1 MYPEILERVRQR
13 FSDAVEKEFG
23 IRVDQPA
30 LGFPPNVDL
39 GEISITACFE
49 LAKRLRQ
56 PPRKIAETLAARLLP
71 LEGVERVS
79 VAGAGYLN
87 FHLDRAALAAAV
99 FDRYAAVPG
108 ATAAP
113 AAAEAPRI
121 AAKPGAA
128 APPGPASAQG
138 AEVTRGTSADHK
150 ILVEHTSV
158 NPNKAAHVGHL
169 RNAVLGDT
177 FVRLLRFAGNHVEVQ
192 NYIDNTG
199 VQVADV
205 VVGFIY
211 LEKKGL
217 EDVRALLADS
227 KTRFDY
233 YCWDLYARVTQHY
246 DGDSTA
252 LAWRA
257 DALKAIEEGHG
268 DLAQMAEL
276 ISTAIVRLH
285 LETVWRLGIQYDLLV
300 QESEIL
306 RLDFWK
312 YAFDLLK
319 QRGALRFEQEGKNR
333 GCWVMNLKAEKG
345 ATDAEGG
352 PDSTMDAGTNSAADA
367 ASNSEVGRLASAEES
382 EGEVKVIVRSN
393 GTVTYVGKDIAY
405 HLWKFGLLGR
415 DFGYEPFYL
424 YPDSHQVW
432 RTTTTPSPQGTPV
445 FGHASAAYA
454 VIDSRQSY
462 LQRVV
467 AAAFR
472 ELGYE
477 EQAAHLHHF
486 AYEVV
491 NLSLD
496 AARSLGVE
504 PGVEGSQRGFVE
516 VSGRKGLGVRA
527 DDLID
532 AVIEK
537 ALAEVRGRQ
546 MTTDPA
552 EQSAYARM
560 IGVAALRYFLLKFTR
575 RSTITFDFKEA
586 LAFEGETGPYLQYSV
601 VRARNIFRK
610 SEEKQRGATAAD
622 LRQEVP
628 LAALNRFLGGAE
640 GREFWELVLLAAQL
654 EMTVEQAVAAEEPA
668 ILAKYAFRLAQAFN
682 NFYHHHRVLAEP
694 DDARRA
700 FLFFLVYTAS
710 ETLGRG
716 LDLLGIEIPE
726 RM

>member
-1 MYPEILERVRQR
+1 MYLEILERVRQQ
-13 FSDAVEKEFG
+13 FSQAVEKEFG
-23 IRVDQPA
+23 IRVEQPA

-49 LAKRLRQ
+49 LAKKLRQ

-71 LEGVERVS
+71 LEGVQRVS
-79 VAGAGYLN
+79 VAGGGYLN
-87 FHLDRAALAAAV
+87 FYLDRAALARAV
-99 FDRYAAVPG
+99 FERCAAVPG
-108 ATAAP
+108 AAGAP
-113 AAAEAPRI
+113 EAR
-121 AAKPGAA
+121 
-128 APPGPASAQG
+128 
-138 AEVTRGTSADHK
+138 TDNK

-177 FVRLLRFAGNHVEVQ
+177 FVRLLRFAGNPVEVQ

-205 VVGFIY
+205 VVGFVH
-211 LEKKGL
+211 LEQKGL
-217 EDVRALLADS
+217 ADVRALLSDG

-233 YCWDLYARVTQHY
+233 YCWDLYARMTQHY
-246 DGDSTA
+246 EEDSTA

-257 DALKAIEEGHG
+257 DTLKAIEEGHG
-268 DLAQMAEL
+268 ELAQMAEL

-285 LETVWRLGIQYDLLV
+285 LETVWRLGIEYDLLV

-312 YAFDLLK
+312 YAFEVLK
-319 QRGALRFEQEGKNR
+319 QRGALRFEEAGKNR
-333 GCWVMNLKAEKG
+333 GCWVMNLKADKEAPG
-345 ATDAEGG
+345 AQARVE
-352 PDSTMDAGTNSAADA
+352 SAAGEPA
-367 ASNSEVGRLASAEES
+367 PAEES
-382 EGEVKVIVRSN
+382 GEEEVKIIVRSN

-415 DFGYEPFYL
+415 DFGYEPFHR

-432 RTTTTPSPQGTPV
+432 RTTTAPSAAGSPA

-454 VIDSRQSY
+454 VIDTRQSY

-467 AAAFR
+467 AAAFQ
-472 ELGYE
+472 ELGYPD
-477 EQAAHLHHF
+477 QAAHLHHF

-496 AARSLGVE
+496 AARSLGIE
-504 PGVEGSQRGFVE
+504 QGPEGSQRGYVE
-516 VSGRKGLGVRA
+516 VSGRKGLGVKA

-537 ALAEVRGRQ
+537 ALAEVRDRE
-546 MTTDPA
+546 MTTDPS
-552 EQSAYARM
+552 EQTAYARM

-610 SEEKQRGATAAD
+610 SADPQSQDPASLTAR
-622 LRQEVP
+622 LREQAPAEV
-628 LAALNRFLGGAE
+628 LGRFLSGSE
-640 GREFWELVLLAAQL
+640 GRAFWELLLLAAQL
-654 EMTVEQAVAAEEPA
+654 EMAVEQAVAAEEPA

-682 NFYHHHRVLAEP
+682 NFYHHHRVLAESNE
-694 DDARRA
+694 ARRA
-700 FLFFLVYTAS
+700 FLFFLVFTVS
-710 ETLGRG
+710 ETLARG

>member
-1 MYPEILERVRQR
+1 LYLEILQRVRQR
-13 FSDAVEKEFG
+13 FSQAVEEEFG
-23 IRVDQPA
+23 IRVDEPA

-49 LAKRLRQ
+49 LAKRLRE
-56 PPRKIAETLAARLLP
+56 PPRKIAETLTNRLLP
-71 LEGVERVS
+71 IEGVERVS
-79 VAGAGYLN
+79 VAGGGYLN
-87 FHLDRAALAAAV
+87 FYLDRAALAVAV
-99 FDRYAAVPG
+99 FERC
-108 ATAAP
+108 
-113 AAAEAPRI
+113 
-121 AAKPGAA
+121 AA
-128 APPGPASAQG
+128 APETHAAREAGAGP
-138 AEVTRGTSADHK
+138 K

-177 FVRLLRFAGNHVEVQ
+177 FMRLLRFAGNRVEVQ

-205 VVGFIY
+205 VVGFVH

-217 EDVRALLADS
+217 ADLRALLAGRN
-227 KTRFDY
+227 TRFDY
-233 YCWDLYARVTQHY
+233 YCWDLYARVTQFY
-246 DGDSTA
+246 EEDSNA
-252 LAWRA
+252 LTWRA

-268 DLAQMAEL
+268 ELAEMAEL
-276 ISTAIVRLH
+276 ISTAIVRRH

-306 RLDFWK
+306 RLNFWK
-312 YAFDLLK
+312 YSFELLK
-319 QRGALRFEQEGKNR
+319 QRGALRFEEEGKNR
-333 GCWVMNLKAEKG
+333 GCWVINLKAGGGTAG
-345 ATDAEGG
+345 AEVPTGGGAE
-352 PDSTMDAGTNSAADA
+352 PDAGES
-367 ASNSEVGRLASAEES
+367 VPAEES
-382 EGEVKVIVRSN
+382 SEDEVKIIVRSN

-415 DFGYEPFYL
+415 DFGYEPFYQ
-424 YPDSHQVW
+424 YPDSHEVW
-432 RTTTTPSPQGTPV
+432 RTTTETRTTRSPA

-454 VIDSRQSY
+454 VIDTRQSY

-467 AAAFR
+467 AAAFQ
-472 ELGYE
+472 ELGYP

-496 AARSLGVE
+496 AARSLGIE
-504 PGVEGSQRGFVE
+504 PGPEGSERGYVE
-516 VSGRKGLGVRA
+516 VSGRKGLGVKA
-527 DDLID
+527 DDLTD
-532 AVIEK
+532 MVIEK
-537 ALAEVRGRQ
+537 ALAEVRDRQ

-552 EQSAYARM
+552 EQAAYARM

-575 RSTITFDFKEA
+575 RSTITFDFEEA

-610 SEEKQRGATAAD
+610 SSDAPIEDRAGLIEK
-622 LRQEVP
+622 LRKEAPVRV
-628 LAALNRFLGGAE
+628 LARFLNGKE
-640 GREFWELVLLAAQL
+640 GRGFWELLLLAAQL
-654 EMTVEQAVAAEEPA
+654 EMAVEQAVAAEEPA
-668 ILAKYAFRLAQAFN
+668 ILAKFAFRLAQAFN

-694 DDARRA
+694 DKARRA
-700 FLFFLVYTAS
+700 FLFFLVFTVS
-710 ETLGRG
+710 ETLERG
-716 LDLLGIEIPE
+716 LDLLGIEIPQ